1 MKVIDNINKSN
12 DTQFSYEIIPPLRGK
27 GIKIVLDM
35 VESLKKFNPP
45 FIDVTSHAST
55 VSLNKVGKA
64 GEIVTV
70 KDGFAKNFL
79 IPEKKAIIANK
90 KNKADLENR
99 ITQINSNNDK
109 KIVEANEIK
118 EKLDQKKISIAM
130 EANDDGS
137 LYGAVSQKS
146 VSESIYSLLEI
157 KISPDAVVLDPITV
171 SYTHLTLPTSDLV

>member
-1 MKVIDNINKSN
+1 MD
-12 DTQFSYEIIPPLRGK
+12 IIL
-27 GIKIVLDM
+27 L
-35 VESLKKFNPP
+35 E
-45 FIDVTSHAST
+45 
-55 VSLNKVGKA
+55 SLNKLGKA

-70 KDGFAKNFL
+70 KDGFAKNYL
-79 IPEKKAIIANK
+79 IPERKAIIANK

-157 KISPDAVVLDPITV
+157 KISPDAVVLDSIKEIGETEIQVILYEDIKAILHLEITKK
-171 SYTHLTLPTSDLV
+171 T

>member
-1 MKVIDNINKSN
+1 MD
-12 DTQFSYEIIPPLRGK
+12 IIL
-27 GIKIVLDM
+27 L
-35 VESLKKFNPP
+35 E
-45 FIDVTSHAST
+45 
-55 VSLNKVGKA
+55 SLNKLGKA

-90 KNKADLENR
+90 KNKADLKNR
-99 ITQINSNNDK
+99 IAQINSNNDK
-109 KIVEANEIK
+109 KIVEANEVK

-157 KISPDAVVLDPITV
+157 KISPDAVVLDPIKEIGETEIQV
-171 SYTHLTLPTSDLV
+171 ILYEDIKARLRLEITKKT

>member
-1 MKVIDNINKSN
+1 MD
-12 DTQFSYEIIPPLRGK
+12 IIL
-27 GIKIVLDM
+27 L
-35 VESLKKFNPP
+35 E
-45 FIDVTSHAST
+45 
-55 VSLNKVGKA
+55 SLNKLGKA

-79 IPEKKAIIANK
+79 IPQKKAIIANK

-157 KISPDAVVLDPITV
+157 KISPDAVVLDPIKEIGETEIQIIL
-171 SYTHLTLPTSDLV
+171 YEDIKANLQLEITKKT

>member
-1 MKVIDNINKSN
+1 MD
-12 DTQFSYEIIPPLRGK
+12 IIL
-27 GIKIVLDM
+27 L
-35 VESLKKFNPP
+35 E
-45 FIDVTSHAST
+45 
-55 VSLNKVGKA
+55 SLNKLGRA

-157 KISPDAVVLDPITV
+157 KISPDAVVLDPIKEIGETEIQV
-171 SYTHLTLPTSDLV
+171 ILYEDIKAIIHLEITKKT

>member
-1 MKVIDNINKSN
+1 MD
-12 DTQFSYEIIPPLRGK
+12 IIL
-27 GIKIVLDM
+27 L
-35 VESLKKFNPP
+35 E
-45 FIDVTSHAST
+45 
-55 VSLNKVGKA
+55 SLNKLGKA

-70 KDGFAKNFL
+70 KDGFAKNYL

-146 VSESIYSLLEI
+146 VSESIYSSLEI
-157 KISPDAVVLDPITV
+157 KISPEAVVLDPIKEIGETEIQIIL
-171 SYTHLTLPTSDLV
+171 YEDIKANLQLEIKKKT

>member
-1 MKVIDNINKSN
+1 MD
-12 DTQFSYEIIPPLRGK
+12 IIL
-27 GIKIVLDM
+27 L
-35 VESLKKFNPP
+35 E
-45 FIDVTSHAST
+45 
-55 VSLNKVGKA
+55 SLNKLGKA

-109 KIVEANEIK
+109 KIFEANEIK

-157 KISPDAVVLDPITV
+157 KISPDAVVLDPIKEIGETEIQIIL
-171 SYTHLTLPTSDLV
+171 YEDIKANLHLKITKKT

>member
-1 MKVIDNINKSN
+1 MD
-12 DTQFSYEIIPPLRGK
+12 IIL
-27 GIKIVLDM
+27 L
-35 VESLKKFNPP
+35 E
-45 FIDVTSHAST
+45 
-55 VSLNKVGKA
+55 SLNKLGKA

-157 KISPDAVVLDPITV
+157 KISPDAVVLDPIKEIGETEIQV
-171 SYTHLTLPTSDLV
+171 ILYEDIKANLHLEITKKT

>member
-1 MKVIDNINKSN
+1 MDIRLL
-12 DTQFSYEIIPPLRGK
+12 E
-27 GIKIVLDM
+27 
-35 VESLKKFNPP
+35 
-45 FIDVTSHAST
+45 
-55 VSLNKVGKA
+55 SLNKLGTA

-109 KIVEANEIK
+109 KIFEANEIK

-157 KISPDAVVLDPITV
+157 KISPDAVVLDPIKEIGETEIQIIL
-171 SYTHLTLPTSDLV
+171 YEDIKANLQLEITKKT

>member
-1 MKVIDNINKSN
+1 MD
-12 DTQFSYEIIPPLRGK
+12 IIL
-27 GIKIVLDM
+27 L
-35 VESLKKFNPP
+35 E
-45 FIDVTSHAST
+45 
-55 VSLNKVGKA
+55 SLNKLGRA

-157 KISPDAVVLDPITV
+157 KISPDAVVLDPIKEIGETEIQV
-171 SYTHLTLPTSDLV
+171 ILYEDIKAILHLEITKKT

>member
-1 MKVIDNINKSN
+1 MD
-12 DTQFSYEIIPPLRGK
+12 IIL
-27 GIKIVLDM
+27 L
-35 VESLKKFNPP
+35 E
-45 FIDVTSHAST
+45 
-55 VSLNKVGKA
+55 SLNKLGKA

-118 EKLDQKKISIAM
+118 EKLDQKKISI
-130 EANDDGS
+130 E
-137 LYGAVSQKS
+137 
-146 VSESIYSLLEI
+146 IY
-157 KISPDAVVLDPITV
+157 
-171 SYTHLTLPTSDLV
+171 

>member
-1 MKVIDNINKSN
+1 MM
-12 DTQFSYEIIPPLRGK
+12 EIIL
-27 GIKIVLDM
+27 L
-35 VESLKKFNPP
+35 E
-45 FIDVTSHAST
+45 
-55 VSLNKVGKA
+55 SLNKLGKA

-70 KDGFAKNFL
+70 KDGFAKNYL

-157 KISPDAVVLDPITV
+157 KISPDAVVLDPIKEIGETEIQV
-171 SYTHLTLPTSDLV
+171 ILYEDIKAILHLEITKKT

>member
-1 MKVIDNINKSN
+1 MD
-12 DTQFSYEIIPPLRGK
+12 IIL
-27 GIKIVLDM
+27 L
-35 VESLKKFNPP
+35 E
-45 FIDVTSHAST
+45 
-55 VSLNKVGKA
+55 SLNKLGKA

-90 KNKADLENR
+90 KNKADLQNR

-109 KIVEANEIK
+109 KLVEANEIK

-157 KISPDAVVLDPITV
+157 KISPDAVVLDPIKEIGETEIQIIL
-171 SYTHLTLPTSDLV
+171 YEDIKANLQLEITKKT

>member
-1 MKVIDNINKSN
+1 MD
-12 DTQFSYEIIPPLRGK
+12 IIL
-27 GIKIVLDM
+27 L
-35 VESLKKFNPP
+35 E
-45 FIDVTSHAST
+45 
-55 VSLNKVGKA
+55 SLNKLGRA

-109 KIVEANEIK
+109 KIVEANEVK

-157 KISPDAVVLDPITV
+157 KISPDAVVLDPIKEIGETEIQV
-171 SYTHLTLPTSDLV
+171 ILYEDIKAILHLEITKKT

>member
-1 MKVIDNINKSN
+1 MD
-12 DTQFSYEIIPPLRGK
+12 IIL
-27 GIKIVLDM
+27 L
-35 VESLKKFNPP
+35 E
-45 FIDVTSHAST
+45 
-55 VSLNKVGKA
+55 SLNKLGKA

-70 KDGFAKNFL
+70 KDGFAKNYL

-90 KNKADLENR
+90 KNKTDLENR

-130 EANDDGS
+130 EVNDDGS

-146 VSESIYSLLEI
+146 VSESIFSSLEI
-157 KISPDAVVLDPITV
+157 KISPDAVILDPIKELGKTEVQV
-171 SYTHLTLPTSDLV
+171 SLYEDIKVNLYLEITKKT

>member
-1 MKVIDNINKSN
+1 MD
-12 DTQFSYEIIPPLRGK
+12 IIL
-27 GIKIVLDM
+27 L
-35 VESLKKFNPP
+35 E
-45 FIDVTSHAST
+45 
-55 VSLNKVGKA
+55 SLNKLGKA

-109 KIVEANEIK
+109 KIVEANKIK
-118 EKLDQKKISIAM
+118 EKLDQKKISIEM

-157 KISPDAVVLDPITV
+157 KISPDAVVLNPIKEIGETEIQIIL
-171 SYTHLTLPTSDLV
+171 YEDIKANLQLEITKKT

>member
-1 MKVIDNINKSN
+1 MD
-12 DTQFSYEIIPPLRGK
+12 IIL
-27 GIKIVLDM
+27 L
-35 VESLKKFNPP
+35 E
-45 FIDVTSHAST
+45 
-55 VSLNKVGKA
+55 SLNKLGKA
-64 GEIVTV
+64 GDIVTV

-109 KIVEANEIK
+109 KIVEANEIR

-146 VSESIYSLLEI
+146 VSESIYSLIEI
-157 KISPDAVVLDPITV
+157 KISPDAVVLDPIKEIGETEIQV
-171 SYTHLTLPTSDLV
+171 ILYEDIKAILHLEITKKT

>member
-1 MKVIDNINKSN
+1 MD
-12 DTQFSYEIIPPLRGK
+12 IIL
-27 GIKIVLDM
+27 L
-35 VESLKKFNPP
+35 E
-45 FIDVTSHAST
+45 
-55 VSLNKVGKA
+55 SLNKLGRA

-130 EANDDGS
+130 EVNDDGS
-137 LYGAVSQKS
+137 LYGTVSQKS

-157 KISPDAVVLDPITV
+157 KISPDAVVLDPIKEIGETEIQV
-171 SYTHLTLPTSDLV
+171 ILYEDIKAILQLEITKKT

>member
-1 MKVIDNINKSN
+1 MD
-12 DTQFSYEIIPPLRGK
+12 IIL
-27 GIKIVLDM
+27 L
-35 VESLKKFNPP
+35 E
-45 FIDVTSHAST
+45 
-55 VSLNKVGKA
+55 SLNKLGKA

-70 KDGFAKNFL
+70 KDGFAKNYL

-157 KISPDAVVLDPITV
+157 KISPEAVVLDPIKEIGETEIQV
-171 SYTHLTLPTSDLV
+171 ILYEDIKAILYLEITKKT

>member
-1 MKVIDNINKSN
+1 M
-12 DTQFSYEIIPPLRGK
+12 EIIL
-27 GIKIVLDM
+27 L
-35 VESLKKFNPP
+35 E
-45 FIDVTSHAST
+45 
-55 VSLNKVGKA
+55 SLNKLGKA

-99 ITQINSNNDK
+99 ISQINSNNDN
-109 KIVEANEIK
+109 KIAEANK
-118 EKLDQKKISIAM
+118 LREKLDGKKISMEM

-146 VSESIYSLLEI
+146 ISESIFSLLEI
-157 KISPDAVVLDPITV
+157 KISPDSVFLDPIKELGETEIQI
-171 SYTHLTLPTSDLV
+171 SLYEDIKANLLLEITKKT

>member
-1 MKVIDNINKSN
+1 MD
-12 DTQFSYEIIPPLRGK
+12 IIL
-27 GIKIVLDM
+27 L
-35 VESLKKFNPP
+35 E
-45 FIDVTSHAST
+45 
-55 VSLNKVGKA
+55 SLNKLGKA

-109 KIVEANEIK
+109 KIIEANEIK
-118 EKLDQKKISIAM
+118 AKLDQKKISIEM

-146 VSESIYSLLEI
+146 VSESIFTIHNI
-157 KISPDAVVLDPITV
+157 KISPDTVILESIKKVGETEIQISLYEDIKADLQLEITKK
-171 SYTHLTLPTSDLV
+171 T